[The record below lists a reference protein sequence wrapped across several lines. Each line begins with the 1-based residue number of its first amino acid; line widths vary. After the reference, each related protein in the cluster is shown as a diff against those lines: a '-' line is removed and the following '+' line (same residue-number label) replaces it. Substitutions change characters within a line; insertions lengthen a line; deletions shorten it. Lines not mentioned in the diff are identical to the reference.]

1 MNKGIILLTSGAAL
15 LALSACA
22 SNVSP
27 DSEPAWS
34 TTAQPEQREHI
45 VITGFE
51 CGDNCYLNYRPQD
64 RPTGERQTALCST
77 GICADWY
84 SEQEMP
90 AAYIGRGATVTLG
103 IGQQVDGGGN
113 VMSDDFPEIKG
124 IVLDPEAP

>member
-1 MNKGIILLTSGAAL
+1 MNKRIKIPTFGAAL

-22 SNVSP
+22 SSVSP
-27 DSEPAWS
+27 AGEPAWS
-34 TTAQPEQREHI
+34 TMAPPEQREHI

-51 CGDNCYLNYRPQD
+51 CGDNCYLNYRPKD
-64 RPTGERQTALCST
+64 RPTGERKTALCST

-84 SEQEMP
+84 TEQEMP